1 MSEDQQQERDLD
13 QDQKVEDFFVK
24 YPWFKIVAASS
35 VALILIYWFDALY
48 LLGVLLKL
56 IFIPLLLL
64 MALNVITEETFI
76 LIKGQ
81 LSSKDFRRDL
91 KEHLKRTRNQ
101 EDEEGG
107 DDGCQ

>member
-1 MSEDQQQERDLD
+1 MSEDQQQERNLD
-13 QDQKVEDFFVK
+13 QEAEDFFVK

-64 MALNVITEETFI
+64 MAFNVITEETFI

-91 KEHLKRTRNQ
+91 KEHLKRSRNQ

>member
-1 MSEDQQQERDLD
+1 MNEDQQQERDLD
-13 QDQKVEDFFVK
+13 QETEDFFVK
-24 YPWFKIVAASS
+24 YPWFKFVAASS

-64 MALNVITEETFI
+64 MALNVITEETFM
-76 LIKGQ
+76 LIKSQ

-91 KEHLKRTRNQ
+91 KEHLSRTRNK
-101 EDEEGG
+101 ENEEGG
-107 DDGCQ
+107 DDDC

>member
-1 MSEDQQQERDLD
+1 MSEDQQQEQKRDLD
-13 QDQKVEDFFVK
+13 QEAEDFFVK

-64 MALNVITEETFI
+64 LAFNVITEETFT

-91 KEHLKRTRNQ
+91 REHLSRTRNQ
-101 EDEEGG
+101 ENEEGEG
-107 DDGCQ
+107 

>member
-1 MSEDQQQERDLD
+1 MSEGQQQEQQRDLD
-13 QDQKVEDFFVK
+13 QEAEDFFVK

-64 MALNVITEETFI
+64 LAFNVITEETFV
-76 LIKGQ
+76 LIKSQ

-91 KEHLKRTRNQ
+91 KEHLNRTQNQ
-101 EDEEGG
+101 ENEEGE
-107 DDGCQ
+107 GC

>member
-13 QDQKVEDFFVK
+13 QEAEDFFIK

-64 MALNVITEETFI
+64 MAFNVITEETFV
-76 LIKGQ
+76 LIKRQ
-81 LSSKDFRRDL
+81 ISSKEFRRDL
-91 KEHLKRTRNQ
+91 KEHLNRTQNQ

>member
-13 QDQKVEDFFVK
+13 QEAEDFFIK
-24 YPWFKIVAASS
+24 YPWFKVVAASS

-64 MALNVITEETFI
+64 MAFNVITEETFM
-76 LIKGQ
+76 LIKSQ
-81 LSSKDFRRDL
+81 ISSKDFRQDL
-91 KEHLKRTRNQ
+91 KEHLSRTRNQ
-101 EDEEGG
+101 KDEEGE
-107 DDGCQ
+107 GC

>member
-13 QDQKVEDFFVK
+13 QEAEDFFVK

-35 VALILIYWFDALY
+35 VALVLVYWFDALY

-64 MALNVITEETFI
+64 LAFNVITEETFM
-76 LIKGQ
+76 LIKSQ
-81 LSSKDFRRDL
+81 MASKSFRRDL
-91 KEHLKRTRNQ
+91 KEHLNRTQNQ
-101 EDEEGG
+101 EDGEGE
-107 DDGCQ
+107 GC

>member
-1 MSEDQQQERDLD
+1 MNEDQQQDLD
-13 QDQKVEDFFVK
+13 QETEDFFIK
-24 YPWFKIVAASS
+24 YPWFKFVAASS

-64 MALNVITEETFI
+64 MALNVITEETFM
-76 LIKGQ
+76 LIKSQ

-91 KEHLKRTRNQ
+91 KEHLSRKN
-101 EDEEGG
+101 EKGG
-107 DDGCQ
+107 DDDC

>member
-13 QDQKVEDFFVK
+13 QEAEDFFTK

-64 MALNVITEETFI
+64 LAFNVITEETFM
-76 LIKGQ
+76 LIKSQ
-81 LSSKDFRRDL
+81 MTSKDFRRDL
-91 KEHLKRTRNQ
+91 KEHLNRNQ
-101 EDEEGG
+101 NQENEEGEG
-107 DDGCQ
+107 

>member
-1 MSEDQQQERDLD
+1 MNEDQQQERNLD
-13 QDQKVEDFFVK
+13 QEAEDFFVK

-64 MALNVITEETFI
+64 MAFNVITEETFI

-91 KEHLKRTRNQ
+91 KEHLKRSRNQ
-101 EDEEGG
+101 EDAEGG